1 MQREIKKNILSTS
14 RFFFLPAAAF
24 FLLSVDISP
33 GCEIVQTIF
42 DNCRNCINYRSELS
56 VLYSYQSHSYQSE
69 VSSNVDSG
77 TFNLFYSSAK
87 ITKKISIF
95 KTATQNYNKQP
106 KSLGKVSIWQP
117 FDRSRDE
124 FKINYSSLHWRR
136 VVRYHVTHFTPYRL
150 S

>member
-77 TFNLFYSSAK
+77 TFNLFVLPAKNNKKNILFLKPPHKMIINNQKAWEIYPSGSLLVDREMNSRSIIHHSIDVESSG
-87 ITKKISIF
+87 IM
-95 KTATQNYNKQP
+95 
-106 KSLGKVSIWQP
+106 
-117 FDRSRDE
+117 
-124 FKINYSSLHWRR
+124 
-136 VVRYHVTHFTPYRL
+136 
-150 S
+150 